1 MILGASEII
10 RLVQQGV
17 EVETAGGQKLC
28 KPLIEGL
35 GEEQLRKIEGTTV
48 DLRLD
53 EIYKIISG
61 AELLC
66 NSRITPKI
74 ESVLNARSQSPIYN
88 LSPNEYVLVQ
98 TMEQVNIP
106 HYILADVRTRT
117 TLFRSGLYLK
127 TAYISPNYQG
137 VLTFGLWNLNP
148 WPVKIERGFRIAC
161 ISFMEISGTA
171 VPYHGV
177 WQGKRAST
185 DGQVERPY

>member
-1 MILGASEII
+1 MILGASEIV
-10 RLVQQGV
+10 RLIQQGV
-17 EVETAGGQKLC
+17 EVESAQGQKLS

-35 GEEQLRKIEGTTV
+35 GEEQIRKIEGTTV

-53 EIYKIISG
+53 EIYKIVSG

-66 NSRITPKI
+66 NSRTTPKI
-74 ESVLNARSQSPIYN
+74 ESVFNAQSPSTVHT

-98 TMEQVNIP
+98 TMERVNIP
-106 HYILADVRTRT
+106 HNILADVRTRT
-117 TLFRSGLYLK
+117 TLFRSGMYLK
-127 TAYISPNYQG
+127 TSYISPNYQG

-161 ISFMEISGTA
+161 ISFMEISGQA

-185 DGQVERPY
+185 DGQAERPY